1 MTVRTMT
8 NTVRRREVSENV
20 RREVRVRRKRSR
32 SRIEKD
38 IGDSGDNNVE
48 RTVRTEEDSG
58 SGKDTPFIHCET
70 QCSAIHSETW
80 CSWSSH
86 TT

>member
-8 NTVRRREVSENV
+8 NTVRRREVRENV
-20 RREVRVRRKRSR
+20 RREVRVGRRRRRSR

-38 IGDSGDNNVE
+38 IGDSGDNNME

-58 SGKDTPFIHCET
+58 KDTPSIHCET
-70 QCSAIHSETW
+70 QCF
-80 CSWSSH
+80 SH
-86 TT
+86 T

>member
-38 IGDSGDNNVE
+38 SGDSGDNNLE
-48 RTVRTEEDSG
+48 RTVRTEED

-70 QCSAIHSETW
+70 QCF
-80 CSWSSH
+80 SH
-86 TT
+86 TQ

>member
-20 RREVRVRRKRSR
+20 RREVRVRIRR

-38 IGDSGDNNVE
+38 SGDSGDSGDNNVE
-48 RTVRTEEDSG
+48 RERTVRTGTVGRKLHPYTVRPSQG
-58 SGKDTPFIHCET
+58 PPAYSRALGHP
-70 QCSAIHSETW
+70 S
-80 CSWSSH
+80 
-86 TT
+86 